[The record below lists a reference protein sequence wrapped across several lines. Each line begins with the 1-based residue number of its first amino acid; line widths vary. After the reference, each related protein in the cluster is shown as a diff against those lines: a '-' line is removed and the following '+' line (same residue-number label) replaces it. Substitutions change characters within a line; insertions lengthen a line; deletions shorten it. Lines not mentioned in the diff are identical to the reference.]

1 MVGLVCLGL
10 CTLEVVQVM
19 VRSMLALSCVN
30 MGLAL
35 YAGFFI
41 PVEYHESF
49 AFPIRDYFL
58 ISFVGFCLSLYRI
71 LKK

>member
-1 MVGLVCLGL
+1 
-10 CTLEVVQVM
+10 M

-41 PVEYHESF
+41 PIEYHEGF

-58 ISFVGFCLSLYRI
+58 ISFVAFCLSLYRI